1 MDFQAAFNIAI
12 ALVGALGGWM
22 LKSIS
27 DAIRDLRDRDNAL
40 TTELHQIHILV
51 AGDYIKREEF
61 KDELNAIFDMLRQID
76 AKLHG
81 KADKQ

>member
-1 MDFQAAFNIAI
+1 MDFQSAFNVAI
-12 ALVGALGGWM
+12 ALTGALGGWV

-27 DAIRDLRDRDNAL
+27 DAIRDLRDRDDTL

-61 KDELNAIFDMLRQID
+61 KDELNAIFDLLRQID
-76 AKLHG
+76 TKLH
-81 KADKQ
+81 DKVDK